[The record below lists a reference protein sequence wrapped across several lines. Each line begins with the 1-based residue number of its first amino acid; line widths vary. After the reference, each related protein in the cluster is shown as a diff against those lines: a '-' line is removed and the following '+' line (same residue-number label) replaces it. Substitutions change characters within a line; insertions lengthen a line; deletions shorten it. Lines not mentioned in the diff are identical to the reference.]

1 MHARSKRIN
10 SPPAGKHVNNL
21 ISLPMPAPATTLVD
35 LFEDEESALLR
46 FATGITG
53 CRSAAEDIVQ
63 DAFLKLHELWAEVEN
78 PRAWIYRCTR
88 NLALNR
94 QRKEKRSSSLDQQ
107 PEHSD
112 ETPLPDEQLARL
124 EANGMLR
131 LIVSEL
137 EATDQQLLRLKYN
150 DHKSYGEIA
159 AATGLSISN
168 VGYKLHHLL
177 KSLAAKM
184 KEAGIECPAG

>member
-1 MHARSKRIN
+1 MHAQDQRIH
-10 SPPAGKHVNNL
+10 SLAAGKHDNNL
-21 ISLPMPAPATTLVD
+21 IALPMPAPAETLVD
-35 LFEDEESALLR
+35 LIEAEESALLR

-63 DAFLKLHELWAEVEN
+63 EAFLKLHELWEDVES
-78 PRAWIYRCTR
+78 PRPWVYRCTR

-94 QRKEKRSSSLDQQ
+94 QRKENRSTALDQQ

-112 ETPLPDEQLARL
+112 QAPLPDEHLSQL

-131 LIVSEL
+131 LIISEL
-137 EATDQQLLRLKYN
+137 EEADQQLLKLKYN

-159 AATGLSISN
+159 TATGLSISN

-177 KSLAAKM
+177 KSLAAKL
-184 KEAGIECPAG
+184 KAAGIESPAG